1 MDVMPTIPTLGAGL
15 MSGGW
20 QQLLLPLGVVL
31 VMLSIFTSMRK
42 RRKRQATQIDPRE
55 QLERVRQRDAVRDD
69 LRTLMVEVE
78 QLAKRMGAQL
88 DAKAVRL
95 ERLIDEADRKLAELE
110 MAGGEPVTGGN
121 EQRASAASPSPRD
134 PVTAPHAGRDRP
146 ASDPGVSR
154 SPNAA
159 ATTEREPADP
169 LAASVHRLA
178 DTGLDAM
185 QIARKLGEHVGK
197 VELILALR
205 KV

>member
-121 EQRASAASPSPRD
+121 EQRASAVSPSPRD
-134 PVTAPHAGRDRP
+134 PVTEPHAGRDRA
-146 ASDPGVSR
+146 ASDPAGSR
-154 SPNAA
+154 SAAA